1 MSEPRRPRIYVDVRE
16 QASGVP
22 ELLRKAGL
30 IVIEKQLP
38 EGDYLIPEDHVVER
52 KSVHDFVASLFDGRL
67 FEQAQRLRDRYS
79 DVYYIIEGDLGR
91 EMRFWRGRERQLR
104 GALVA
109 LVADY
114 NVKLLWSSDEQET
127 AWYLEALARRLE
139 REPVGAVVINKKPR
153 SLRDVR
159 EWQLYILQ
167 AFPGIGPKTAE
178 RILERFGSIEGF
190 VRASVS
196 ELASVE
202 GVGESKAQRIKEI
215 LKAPYRKAPQR
226 EAQSLENFYGD
237 QGKEGGGAASSGPSN
252 S

>member
-1 MSEPRRPRIYVDVRE
+1 MSEPKRPRIYVDVRE

-22 ELLRKAGL
+22 ELLRRAGL
-30 IVIEKQLP
+30 VVIEKQLP

-67 FEQAQRLRDRYS
+67 FEQAQRLRDRYA
-79 DVYYIIEGDLGR
+79 DVYYIIEGDLNR

-109 LVADY
+109 LVTDY
-114 NVKLLWSSDEQET
+114 NAKLLWSSDERET

-153 SLRDVR
+153 DTRDVR

-196 ELASVE
+196 ELASID

-215 LKAPYRKAPQR
+215 LRAPYRKAQQKG
-226 EAQSLENFYGD
+226 AQTLENFYGS
-237 QGKEGGGAASSGPSN
+237 QNKASGEEGAGSN